1 MAGLEDLMNIRTEG
15 GTANAPPMDPM
26 APPPMAPPP
35 MGGPPMDGMP
45 PPGMGEMAAAGGG
58 PPMGGAPVDIEGDSA
73 ILAEAVVGR
82 AQGDIGAAIA
92 VLDTAKAM
100 LMQSAGGGEPPMGGP
115 QMAAFGGPMGRRGN
129 PPPSR
134 RMINTPKRPIQQ
146 ALSTQGGQPMS
157 PDLNAQMQGSSMG
170 QSLSDAT
177 PPPGFAF
184 GGPMGGRQNLA
195 NEETNRPNFGRD
207 TTNYQYRNAAPPG
220 FAFGGPMGGRQNLAN
235 EETNRP
241 NFGKDNVNY
250 QRRNHFQDF
259 GGLKNRY
266 NAQGGAGAM
275 PPPGFAS
282 GGPMYANMGG
292 QATMGGR
299 QNLANEETNRPN
311 FGRDTTNYQY
321 RNATPPGFAS
331 GGDISQ
337 NDVMREMIMQNL
349 QKPEV
354 QQEAMSNVMGT
365 SQEDALARL
374 MKFNSA

>member
-45 PPGMGEMAAAGGG
+45 PPGIGEMAAAGGG

-195 NEETNRPNFGRD
+195 NEETNRPNFG
-207 TTNYQYRNAAPPG
+207 
-220 FAFGGPMGGRQNLAN
+220 
-235 EETNRP
+235 
-241 NFGKDNVNY
+241 KDNVNY

-311 FGRDTTNYQY
+311 FGKDNVNYDR
-321 RNATPPGFAS
+321 RNHYEDFGGLKNRYNAQGGVGAMPPPGFAS

-374 MKFNSA
+374 MNFNSA

>member
-1 MAGLEDLMNIRTEG
+1 
-15 GTANAPPMDPM
+15 
-26 APPPMAPPP
+26 
-35 MGGPPMDGMP
+35 
-45 PPGMGEMAAAGGG
+45 
-58 PPMGGAPVDIEGDSA
+58 
-73 ILAEAVVGR
+73 
-82 AQGDIGAAIA
+82 
-92 VLDTAKAM
+92 
-100 LMQSAGGGEPPMGGP
+100 
-115 QMAAFGGPMGRRGN
+115 
-129 PPPSR
+129 
-134 RMINTPKRPIQQ
+134 
-146 ALSTQGGQPMS
+146 
-157 PDLNAQMQGSSMG
+157 
-170 QSLSDAT
+170 
-177 PPPGFAF
+177 
-184 GGPMGGRQNLA
+184 MGGRQNLA

-241 NFGKDNVNY
+241 NFGRDTTNY
-250 QRRNHFQDF
+250 QYRNA
-259 GGLKNRY
+259 K
-266 NAQGGAGAM
+266 
-275 PPPGFAS
+275 PPGFAS

-374 MKFNSA
+374 MNFNSA